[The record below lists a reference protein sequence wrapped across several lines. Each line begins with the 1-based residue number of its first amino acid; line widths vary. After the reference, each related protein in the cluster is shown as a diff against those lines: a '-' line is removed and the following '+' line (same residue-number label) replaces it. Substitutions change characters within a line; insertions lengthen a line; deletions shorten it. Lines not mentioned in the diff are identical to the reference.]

1 VQSFPWTPD
10 PLSIANCVAEAARE
24 PSAAELLSGRS
35 GSGRSGSLG
44 SIGSGGVQ
52 SAPSAGDYSRLVGWN
67 ANVPSSSALVAAAPV
82 PECVRWA
89 GAVSGKQ
96 LYAAV
101 KLQELAD
108 ESLTAAACNEEAA

>member
-1 VQSFPWTPD
+1 MQSFPWTPD

-67 ANVPSSSALVAAAPV
+67 ANVPSSSALVAAAPGRPSGGV
-82 PECVRWA
+82 PSQNA
-89 GAVSGKQ
+89 SGGPGRSQ
-96 LYAAV
+96 GSSFM
-101 KLQELAD
+101 QQ
-108 ESLTAAACNEEAA
+108 